1 MEEDIYTAYSRGKL
15 MLAGEYMVLAG
26 SKSLSVPL
34 NFGQKLTISYNADGP
49 HEVLWKTF
57 EGESQPIEFNFPIED
72 IDQQRYKPEGER
84 GYLLRLLRSARKINK
99 EFLSEKGLYVA
110 ESVLDS
116 GLKPG
121 FGQSSSLIS
130 NIAYWAN
137 VDVYRLNRLMSK
149 GSGYDLATARVESAI
164 TYLKKCP
171 EPDIEQVIIAP
182 EIIDTLFLIHLN
194 KKENSEKSISLYLK
208 LLMTKKK
215 AVASMNAI
223 IDKMVVAKSVSEYG
237 KLMEEHD
244 KLLSGVLRRKTVK
257 DLYFRDFKGWMKSS
271 GAWGGDYIL
280 ALTGEDEKS
289 VKAYFTEK
297 GFKQVIK
304 LNELMV

>member
-1 MEEDIYTAYSRGKL
+1 MKEDIYTAYSRGKL
-15 MLAGEYMVLAG
+15 MLAGEYMVVAG
-26 SKSLSVPL
+26 AKSLSVPL
-34 NFGQKLTISYNADGP
+34 NFGQKLTISYNPEGP

-57 EGESQPIEFNFPIED
+57 EGESQPIELNLPIED
-72 IDQQRYKPEGER
+72 IDQQKYKPDGER

-110 ESVLDS
+110 ESEIDP

-149 GSGYDLATARVESAI
+149 GSGYDLATARAASPI
-164 TYLKKCP
+164 TFVKKCP
-171 EPDIEQVIIAP
+171 EP
-182 EIIDTLFLIHLN
+182 EIKKIKIKQEILDKLFLVHLN

-215 AVASMNAI
+215 AVASMNGI
-223 IDKMVVAKSVSEYG
+223 IDKMVLAETASEFG
-237 KLMEEHD
+237 ELMEQHD
-244 KLLSGVLRRKTVK
+244 QLLSGVLKRRPIKK
-257 DLYFRDFKGWMKSS
+257 LYFSGFNGWIKSS

-280 ALTGEDEKS
+280 ALTAEDEKT
-289 VKAYFTEK
+289 VKDYFAEK
-297 GFKQVIK
+297 GFKQVLK
-304 LNELMV
+304 LNELTA